1 MLKPRPIAT
10 KSELKLIQILT
21 LHNIKVWSNKNLHGF
36 YPDIWIV
43 NTKILIEVD
52 GKIHSSP
59 EHKAKDKRRSLILR
73 KYGYKILRFSNWM
86 IENRSK
92 TVVERI
98 KAAIK
103 KERSKERA
111 KALKLIKPTD
121 QLNAARP

>member
-1 MLKPRPIAT
+1 MPKTLKPPST
-10 KSELKLIQILT
+10 KSERLLIAILKFHKIE
-21 LHNIKVWSNKNLHGF
+21 VWHNKNLHGF
-36 YPDIWIV
+36 YPDIWVV
-43 NTKILIEVD
+43 NTKILVEID
-52 GKIHSSP
+52 GKYHSTP
-59 EHKAKDKRRSLILR
+59 QQKAKDKRRSLILR

-121 QLNAARP
+121 

>member
-1 MLKPRPIAT
+1 VLKPRPIAT

-59 EHKAKDKRRSLILR
+59 EQKAKDKRRSLILR

-86 IENRSK
+86 VENRSK
-92 TVVERI
+92 TVVDRI
-98 KAAIK
+98 KAAIA
-103 KERSKERA
+103 KERA
-111 KALKLIKPTD
+111 KQLKSTSD
-121 QLNAARP
+121 RRV

>member
-10 KSELKLIQILT
+10 KSELKLIQILA
-21 LHNIKVWSNKNLHGF
+21 LHNIKVWSNKQLHGF

-43 NTKILIEVD
+43 NTKILCEID
-52 GKIHSSP
+52 GKYHYTP
-59 EHKAKDKRRSLILR
+59 EQKAKDKRRSLILR

-98 KAAIK
+98 KAAIA
-103 KERSKERA
+103 KEYAKERA

-121 QLNAARP
+121 